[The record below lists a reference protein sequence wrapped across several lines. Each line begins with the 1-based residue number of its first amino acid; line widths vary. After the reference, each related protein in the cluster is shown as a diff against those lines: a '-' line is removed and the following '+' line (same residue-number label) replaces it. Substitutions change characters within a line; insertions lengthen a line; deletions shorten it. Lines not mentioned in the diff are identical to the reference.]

1 MLGAMAS
8 LPEAFT
14 GRAVG
19 AERLPKE
26 VIVSHQRER
35 VLEAAV
41 AVIAKRGYTATT
53 LDHILVAAKVGVG
66 TFYEL
71 FENKD
76 ALLAAAHERTLAVGR
91 ERIAAAVAGER
102 DWGRQVRAAVEA
114 LLELIA
120 EEPQTARFALV
131 EVQSGGPEALGRY
144 EAMLAEASEALRSG
158 RRVKGAAEGLPED
171 LEFSLVSGVVWVLQQ
186 RIVAGTATRGRT
198 VMPQLVGV
206 LTEPYLGEKK
216 VQRLLAGD

>member
-1 MLGAMAS
+1 VAS

-26 VIVSHQRER
+26 VIVEHQRER
-35 VLEAAV
+35 VLESAV

-53 LDHILVAAKVGVG
+53 LDHILAAAKVGVG

-76 ALLAAAHERTLAVGR
+76 ALLAAAHLRTLAVGR
-91 ERIAAAVAGER
+91 ERITTAVAGER
-102 DWGRQVRAAVEA
+102 DWGRQVRAAVAA

-120 EEPQTARFALV
+120 AEPQTARFVLV
-131 EVQSGGPEALGRY
+131 EAQRGGPETLKRY
-144 EAMLAEASEALRSG
+144 EAMLDEASDALRSG
-158 RRVKGAAEGLPED
+158 RAIKGAAKGLPEG
-171 LEFSLVSGVVWVLQQ
+171 LEFSLVAGVVWVLQQ
-186 RIVAGTATRGRT
+186 RIVAGTATGGRT
-198 VMPQLVGV
+198 VLPQLVGI
-206 LTEPYLGEKK
+206 LAEPYLGEKK